1 MKIKV
6 TEIEANAEEHVVH
19 CRDCVHFNRGEI
31 TNDCDTADGMLWP
44 EEDDYCSAGKKKE
57 DPE

>member
-31 TNDCDTADGMLWP
+31 TNDCDTADGML
-44 EEDDYCSAGKKKE
+44 
-57 DPE
+57 